1 MRVWTPLTTALAAVF
16 AAAAVLLP
24 TPAEAPAG
32 DCMKLRTGSYDITV
46 QSAGE
51 ARNVHMHVP
60 RVLPGGRPALVV
72 AFHGAGAN
80 GSFMESY
87 SGLSKVADKAGFIVA
102 YPSAWGSHPFWS
114 LNDDAPNGRQDGAF
128 VADLLDQIEDQ
139 FCVDT
144 HRIYATGV
152 SNGGGF
158 TARIGCQFADRFTAI
173 APVAGGYKAIPDC
186 DATRPVSVLEI
197 HGTADRAVP
206 YHGVPPDYRG
216 SVRRYLNQWVRL
228 DRCGPKSSVQHT
240 AKDPPTILRVWSGC
254 ANRTLVAHIERYG
267 RGHEWPGGFGQPGMS
282 AARAVWAFFRMLR
295 SD

>member
-1 MRVWTPLTTALAAVF
+1 MTALAALIV
-16 AAAAVLLP
+16 AAVLLIP

-32 DCMKLRTGSYDITV
+32 DCLQLRTGSYDITV
-46 QSAGE
+46 PSAGE
-51 ARNVHMHVP
+51 NRNVHMHVP
-60 RVLPGGRPALVV
+60 KNLPGGRPALVV

-87 SGLSKVADKAGFIVA
+87 SGLSSVADKNGFIVA

-114 LNDDAPNGRQDGAF
+114 LNDEAPNGTQDRTF
-128 VADLLDQIEDQ
+128 VSDLLDLIEDQ
-139 FCVDT
+139 YCVDT

-158 TARIGCQFADRFTAI
+158 AARIGCEFADRFTAI
-173 APVAGGYKAIPDC
+173 APVAGGYKAIPNC
-186 DATRPVSVLEI
+186 DADRPLSVLEI

-206 YHGVPPDYRG
+206 YHGEPPDYRG

-228 DRCGPKSSVQHT
+228 NRCGPNSSVTHI
-240 AKDPPTILRVWSGC
+240 AKNPPTVQRVWSGC
-254 ANRTLVAHIERYG
+254 ANGTLVAHIERYG
-267 RGHEWPGGFGQPGMS
+267 RGHEWPGAFGEPGMS

>member
-1 MRVWTPLTTALAAVF
+1 VLLLT
-16 AAAAVLLP
+16 AAVLVP

-32 DCMKLRTGSYDITV
+32 DCVKLRTGSYDVTLT
-46 QSAGE
+46 SAGE
-51 ARNVHMHVP
+51 RRTVRMHVP
-60 RVLPGGRPALVV
+60 RVLFGAKPALVV

-87 SGLSKVADKAGFIVA
+87 SGLSAVADKAGFIVA
-102 YPSAWGSHPFWS
+102 YPSAWGAHPLWS
-114 LNDDAPNGRQDGAF
+114 LNDDGRNGLQDRAF
-128 VADLLDQIEDQ
+128 VSDLLDRIEDAY
-139 FCVDT
+139 CVDP

-158 TARIGCQFADRFTAI
+158 TARIGCELAERFTAI

-228 DRCGPKSSVQHT
+228 NRCSPKSSVQRV
-240 AKDPPTILRVWSGC
+240 AKNPPTILRVWSRC
-254 ANRTLVAHIERYG
+254 ATGTVVAHIERYG

-282 AARAVWAFFRMLR
+282 AARAVWAFFRGRR
-295 SD
+295 SG